1 LVTGLAQKLTGTPD
15 LPGLDVVGT
24 AASYGVDAHEAHTTD
39 GVIKLMESGIAD
51 RERPALINVR
61 SIPVDA

>member
-1 LVTGLAQKLTGTPD
+1 MGETAGV
-15 LPGLDVVGT
+15 PGLDLPALNVVGT